1 MSGVVPAKR
10 PRRLRPG
17 DRVSLVAPCSPVQE
31 ETLRQA
37 VAVLRGWGLEAVPGE
52 HVLARHPTL
61 SYLAGTDAQRAA
73 DLRAAWL
80 DPGSAA
86 VLCAR
91 GGDGAHRLLALLDPA
106 ELRRAPAKVFVG
118 FSDVTALHEA
128 IAVELGVA
136 TLHGPVVALDSF
148 VEDTVA
154 AEHLRATLFEP
165 ETRTVLRPP
174 GAWTLIGGRAR
185 GTTVGGNLSVLSD
198 GLATPHSRPS
208 ARGGLLLLEDVNEDV
223 TRLDRMLTQLL
234 RSGWLEGVAG
244 VLLGS
249 WADCT
254 PDLATVHAML
264 EERLAPLG
272 VPVVA
277 EFGFGHRP
285 EQLTVPLGV
294 PAELDADAATLTL
307 QVPALA

>member
-1 MSGVVPAKR
+1 MRAAAPGAR

-17 DRVSLVAPCSPVQE
+17 DRVSVVAPCSPVRE
-31 ETLRQA
+31 EDLRA
-37 VAVLRGWGLEAVPGE
+37 AIALLGEWGLEAVPGE
-52 HVLARHPTL
+52 HVLARHPSL

-80 DPGSAA
+80 DPGTAA

-91 GGDGAHRLLALLDPA
+91 GGDGAHRLLDHLDFA
-106 ELRRAPAKVFVG
+106 ELRRAPAKAFVG
-118 FSDVTALHEA
+118 FSDITALHEA
-128 IAVELGVA
+128 FAVELGVA
-136 TLHGPVVALDSF
+136 TVHGPVVALDSF
-148 VEDTVA
+148 VGDAEA
-154 AEHLRATLFEP
+154 AGHLRATLFEP

-174 GAWTLIGGRAR
+174 GARPLVGGRAR
-185 GTTVGGNLSVLSD
+185 GVTIGGTLSVLSD

-208 ARGGLLLLEDVNEDV
+208 ARGGLLLLEDVNEHV
-223 TRLDRMLTQLL
+223 TRLDRMLTHLL
-234 RSGWLEGVAG
+234 RGGWLEGVAG

-249 WADCT
+249 WSDCG

-285 EQLTVPLGV
+285 GQLTVPLGV
-294 PAELDADAATLTL
+294 PAVLDADTATLTL
-307 QVPALA
+307 QVPALV